1 MPDAQHVRLQE
12 KSWPHLVAGGAG
24 GIATAIATAPLD
36 VLRTRLQSSLYSHLR
51 QRSAATTT
59 PQASFP
65 RIWLDRA
72 KTTSQ
77 NLISTQKLQGW
88 RGLYTGLG
96 PSILGVAPATAIK
109 FYTYGNCKRIYAN
122 WFNVKNNASSVHT
135 AAAVTAG
142 IVTGTATNPI
152 WLIKTR
158 MQLDNSPSTSRPRHR
173 NSFQYAMQ
181 IFKQE
186 GIRGF
191 YRGLSASYLGVAES
205 ALHLVLYERIK
216 EISQSSVDI
225 PPEVVDC
232 ELPSQR
238 TPWPRI
244 LSYLGI
250 GGSAG
255 IAKLIAGVIAYPHE
269 VSNAQL
275 VIRTRLRQAPL
286 PNGELKYTS
295 LIQCIRTIWKEEGVL
310 AFYGGITPHVL
321 RAVPSAAMTLGVY
334 EAVLLYLR

>member
-1 MPDAQHVRLQE
+1 MLT
-12 KSWPHLVAGGAG
+12 LVYRAG

-36 VLRTRLQSSLYSHLR
+36 VLRTRLQSNLYSHLR
-51 QRSAATTT
+51 QRIAATTM
-59 PQASFP
+59 PQALFT
-65 RIWLDRA
+65 RVWLDRP

-77 NLISTQKLQGW
+77 NLMSAQKLQGW

-96 PSILGVAPATAIK
+96 PSILGIAPATAIK

-122 WFNVKNNASSVHT
+122 WFHVEDNASSVYT
-135 AAAVTAG
+135 AAAITAG

-158 MQLDNSPSTSRPRHR
+158 MQLDNSPSTSRPRHH

-225 PPEVVDC
+225 PQKVSDC
-232 ELPSQR
+232 KLPSQH
-238 TPWPRI
+238 TPWHRV

-250 GGSAG
+250 GGSAS
-255 IAKLIAGVIAYPHE
+255 IAKLIAGVITYPHE

-275 VIRTRLRQAPL
+275 VFTAHQLTQRYHRLYGHVYVKLHCPMESSNTRR
-286 PNGELKYTS
+286 
-295 LIQCIRTIWKEEGVL
+295 
-310 AFYGGITPHVL
+310 
-321 RAVPSAAMTLGVY
+321 
-334 EAVLLYLR
+334 

>member
-1 MPDAQHVRLQE
+1 
-12 KSWPHLVAGGAG
+12 
-24 GIATAIATAPLD
+24 
-36 VLRTRLQSSLYSHLR
+36 
-51 QRSAATTT
+51 
-59 PQASFP
+59 
-65 RIWLDRA
+65 
-72 KTTSQ
+72 
-77 NLISTQKLQGW
+77 
-88 RGLYTGLG
+88 
-96 PSILGVAPATAIK
+96 
-109 FYTYGNCKRIYAN
+109 
-122 WFNVKNNASSVHT
+122 
-135 AAAVTAG
+135 
-142 IVTGTATNPI
+142 
-152 WLIKTR
+152 
-158 MQLDNSPSTSRPRHR
+158 
-173 NSFQYAMQ
+173 MQ

-225 PPEVVDC
+225 PQKVSDC
-232 ELPSQR
+232 KLPSHH

-269 VSNAQL
+269 VSERTTCLHNTPIDRTMLQ

-286 PNGELKYTS
+286 PNGQLKYTS
-295 LIQCIRTIWKEEGVL
+295 LIQCSRTIWKEEGVL
-310 AFYGGITPHVL
+310 AFYGGITPHML

-334 EAVLLYLR
+334 EAVLHYLR

>member
-1 MPDAQHVRLQE
+1 MLT
-12 KSWPHLVAGGAG
+12 LVYRAG

-36 VLRTRLQSSLYSHLR
+36 VLRTRLQSNLYSHLR
-51 QRSAATTT
+51 QRSAATATS
-59 PQASFP
+59 QASFA
-65 RIWLDRA
+65 RVWFDRA

-96 PSILGVAPATAIK
+96 PSILGIAPATAIK

-122 WFNVKNNASSVHT
+122 LFNVKDNASSVHT

-225 PPEVVDC
+225 PREAINC
-232 ELPSQR
+232 ELPSQH
-238 TPWPRI
+238 TPWHRI
-244 LSYLGI
+244 PSYLGI

-269 VSNAQL
+269 V
-275 VIRTRLRQAPL
+275 IRTRLRQAPL

-295 LIQCIRTIWKEEGVL
+295 LIQCTRTIWKEEGIL
-310 AFYGGITPHVL
+310 AFYGGITPHML
-321 RAVPSAAMTLGVY
+321 RAVPSATITFGVY
-334 EAVLLYLR
+334 EAVLHYLR